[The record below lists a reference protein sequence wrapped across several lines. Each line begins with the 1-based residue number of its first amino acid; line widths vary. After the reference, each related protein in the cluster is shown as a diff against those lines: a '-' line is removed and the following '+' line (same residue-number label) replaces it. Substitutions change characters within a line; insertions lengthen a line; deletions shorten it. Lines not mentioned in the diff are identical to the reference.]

1 MTRRKNRLKK
11 RDFSKG
17 VYLLP
22 NLATSLNLFCGFFS
36 VVSALEGHF
45 LRAAV
50 AIIIAGVFD
59 NLDGRI
65 ARATRSTSRFGVEYD
80 SLADLVSFGMAPALL
95 AYLWALRP
103 FGRLGWL
110 AAFLF
115 VACGALRLARFNT
128 QAGTTDGSKFTGL
141 PIPGAAGMVATL
153 VLFYDRVGFP
163 ATMYP
168 LVVLVLLYALSYLM
182 VSSIPYHSFKKKEE
196 HRSFNSLV
204 LTLLVLIFI
213 AAEPAVAL
221 FMVGVTY
228 MLSGPVRFVSGH
240 LKHARDKEPEA
251 LPQAKPEE
259 HSGPTGS
266 SD

>member
-1 MTRRKNRLKK
+1 MTRKKKRLKK

-36 VVSALEGHF
+36 VVSSLEGHF
-45 LRAAV
+45 LRAAG
-50 AIIIAGVFD
+50 AIVVAGVFD

-95 AYLWALRP
+95 AYLWVLRP

-128 QAGTTDGSKFTGL
+128 QAGESDGSSFTGL
-141 PIPGAAGMVATL
+141 PIPAAAGTVASL
-153 VLFYDRVGFP
+153 ILFNDRLGSVSP
-163 ATMYP
+163 VHP
-168 LVVLVLLYALSYLM
+168 LAVLVLLYALSYLM
-182 VSSIPYHSFKKKEE
+182 VSSLPYPSFKKKVE

-204 LTLLVLIFI
+204 LTLLVLICI
-213 AAEPAVAL
+213 AAEPGIAL
-221 FMVGVTY
+221 FMVAVTY
-228 MLSGPVRFVSGH
+228 MSSGPVRFAYGR
-240 LKHARDKEPEA
+240 LKHSQNVESEVAPPTKT
-251 LPQAKPEE
+251 EE
-259 HSGPTGS
+259 DSGPAGPAA
-266 SD
+266 

>member
-1 MTRRKNRLKK
+1 MTRRKKRFKK

-36 VVSALEGHF
+36 VVSSLDGHF
-45 LRAAV
+45 VQASV
-50 AIIIAGVFD
+50 AIIVAGVFD

-95 AYLWALRP
+95 AFLWALRP

-128 QAGTTDGSKFTGL
+128 QVGQTDGSRFTGL
-141 PIPGAAGMVATL
+141 PIPAAAGMAATL
-153 VLFYDRVGFP
+153 VLFHGRLGHPMPVH
-163 ATMYP
+163 P
-168 LVVLVLLYALSYLM
+168 LAVLVLLYALSYLM
-182 VSSIPYHSFKKKEE
+182 VSSIPYHSFKKKVE

-213 AAEPAVAL
+213 AAEPDVAL
-221 FMVGVTY
+221 FMVAVTY
-228 MLSGPVRFVSGH
+228 MVSGPVRFLYER
-240 LKHARDKEPEA
+240 LKHSKEDEPEA
-251 LPQAKPEE
+251 MPLAKPEE
-259 HSGPTGS
+259 NSGPAGS
-266 SD
+266 SG